1 MGSYMCPK
9 RSEPI
14 IQSYVLD
21 PGFIMNKSNRIIFY
35 SVLGQRTKHAD
46 AEYTKETEA
55 TGRASV

>member
-1 MGSYMCPK
+1 MCPK